1 MNRASAL
8 LLVLGLLAQAVAR
21 PVCGRGS
28 YLHRP
33 PLFVVG
39 LRRAGSVAGLPGPLP
54 RLGRT
59 QLGASKRKVRKLEA
73 AVVYRSL
80 VVCAWFVLV
89 PTDEPPPPRLSPP
102 LTYLRTHTAAR
113 RPERAAAPG
122 GGERG
127 GAESRQGAAQRA
139 HGEDGGG
146 GAGAGRAGGAQ
157 GCGAAGDEHG
167 LRQQQHGA
175 AQTQACVRAR
185 LACERLLPAAPLSCR
200 LAPLHIHTPTQTG

>member
-89 PTDEPPPPRLSPP
+89 PTDEPPPPPAVSAP
-102 LTYLRTHTAAR
+102 YVFTHAHSCPTTRASCSAWWWRKR
-113 RPERAAAPG
+113 R
-122 GGERG
+122 
-127 GAESRQGAAQRA
+127 S
-139 HGEDGGG
+139 
-146 GAGAGRAGGAQ
+146 
-157 GCGAAGDEHG
+157 
-167 LRQQQHGA
+167 
-175 AQTQACVRAR
+175 
-185 LACERLLPAAPLSCR
+185 
-200 LAPLHIHTPTQTG
+200 